1 MLTDALARDQNNAL
15 VTDAFRPQSGDSFAH
30 ISWIT
35 MAECMQIEYDLCL
48 LFRDNKAVEIGAVK
62 KNCEMKVITA
72 ISQAKIW
79 DTFQSGKHVRDLYA
93 ELLVP
98 KHVTK
103 AWQRGVELRALKCL

>member
-30 ISWIT
+30 VSRTT
-35 MAECMQIEYDLCL
+35 MAERMQIEYELCS
-48 LFRDNKAVEIGAVK
+48 LFRDIEIGAVK

-72 ISQAKIW
+72 IAQAKIW
-79 DTFQSGKHVRDLYA
+79 DTFRSGKHVRDLYA
-93 ELLVP
+93 ELFVP

-103 AWQRGVELRALKCL
+103 AWQRGVELRALK

>member
-15 VTDAFRPQSGDSFAH
+15 VTDAFHPQSGDSFAH
-30 ISWIT
+30 VSRII
-35 MAECMQIEYDLCL
+35 MAEHMQIEYDLCS

-72 ISQAKIW
+72 ISHAKIW
-79 DTFQSGKHVRDLYA
+79 DPFRSGKHVRDLYA

-103 AWQRGVELRALKCL
+103 AWQRGVEL